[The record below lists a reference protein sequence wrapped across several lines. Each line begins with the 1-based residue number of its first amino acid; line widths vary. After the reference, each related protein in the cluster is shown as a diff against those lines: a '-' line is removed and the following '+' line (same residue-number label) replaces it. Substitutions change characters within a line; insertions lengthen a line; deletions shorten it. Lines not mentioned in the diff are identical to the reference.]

1 MSKRFYKLINNAQ
14 ELKELHQEAALNG
27 KLEVGLSKGKLLYVW
42 DDERNNIRSIKLDEA
57 ATRLGLTTAQVDQI
71 IATNAEVIFDEPEI
85 IEVETEAVF
94 QKEAV
99 QVVDQPGNEPE
110 AEEIEAVEEPENE
123 PAEELPT
130 VETVDVPESVQDES
144 KAESLTKTALIALA
158 DSIIETLEE
167 FKTFIK

>member
-1 MSKRFYKLINNAQ
+1 MSKYFYSLINNAQ
-14 ELKELHQEAALNG
+14 DLKTLHDEAVLNG
-27 KLEVGLSKGKLLYVW
+27 KLEVGLSRGKLLYAW
-42 DDERNNIRSIKLDEA
+42 DEERNTIRAIKQDEA
-57 ATRLGLTTAQVDQI
+57 AARLGLTVKQIDQI
-71 IATNAEVIFDEPEI
+71 IGSNAEVVFDEPEI
-85 IEVETEAVF
+85 IQVETEAVF
-94 QKEAV
+94 QEEAV

-167 FKTFIK
+167 FKAFIK